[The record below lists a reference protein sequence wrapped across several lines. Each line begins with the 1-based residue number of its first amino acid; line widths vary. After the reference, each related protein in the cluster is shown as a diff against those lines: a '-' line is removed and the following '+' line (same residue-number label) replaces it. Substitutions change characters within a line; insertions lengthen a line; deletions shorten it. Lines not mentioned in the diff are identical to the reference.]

1 MFPDITN
8 VISCAVLVSWDRSA
22 CLVLTKPLGRKQD
35 KFCDLGKEEKNS
47 QGSFRYHTVL
57 LLLLFLQGIT
67 RRLLCTP
74 RSHTVVEFV
83 SCHRKVKWRGGVCV
97 SMGWLIHK
105 KTVQLST
112 RPNLCFIYVAFL
124 IIHTCMLSV
133 HTHALPVELTGAS
146 TQT

>member
-105 KTVQLST
+105 KTVQLT